1 MKLRRRCWL
10 LVNVPKWNV
19 GGCVGWQAAL
29 CGSHMTRPRLMN
41 DDPVHTLTAA
51 GRSCRSSDDVLMRES
66 YATFTARPHVV
77 WLVGWRCTGNR
88 INKNVY
94 HHFELLGGGR
104 KQQQKRTVDKCPLTR
119 KQTRDALKSVGY
131 CGIANGRGT
140 QRWYRFTLFFRRTF
154 NDSMDFLHSNQ
165 LQLCWFNFGK
175 KCVVILGP

>member
-10 LVNVPKWNV
+10 LVNVPKWKV
-19 GGCVGWQAAL
+19 GGCVGWLTGCLVWFAHDA
-29 CGSHMTRPRLMN
+29 TTINEWRPRPHI
-41 DDPVHTLTAA
+41 DC
-51 GRSCRSSDDVLMRES
+51 CRAKLSVQRWCVDERKLRNIHRPS
-66 YATFTARPHVV
+66 ARC
-77 WLVGWRCTGNR
+77 LVGWRCTGNR

-140 QRWYRFTLFFRRTF
+140 QRWYRFTLFFWRTF